1 MSAEEMFSSNIP
13 DVQKLIK
20 ELDMMNDDIN
30 RIVRDAVNKGADI
43 ILAEQRRLAPYKLS
57 EYIAKGAIYTNRKGV
72 VGITVG
78 YQPDVFKPDEKGRR
92 YGLIGMTYEFGRPG
106 TSDRRSS
113 PKMKQTRKRIPN
125 KKTAKRKNWKEAVP
139 TEVEISKGTIQPVP
153 HIRRGFDNVKEQA
166 AQAAWDSIT
175 SELENIFNE

>member
-1 MSAEEMFSSNIP
+1 MAAEEVFSSNIP

-20 ELDMMNDDIN
+20 ELDMFDDN
-30 RIVRDAVNKGADI
+30 VNQIVRDAVNKGADI

-113 PKMKQTRKRIPN
+113 QKMRQTRKRIPN
-125 KKTAKRKNWKEAVP
+125 KKTAKRKDWDEAVP
-139 TEVEISKGTIQPVP
+139 TEVIISKGTIQPVP
-153 HIRRGFDNVKEQA
+153 HIRRGFDNVKERA
-166 AQAAWDSIT
+166 AQAVWDSIT